1 MMIRGQRHRDDDEEE
16 EDEREEQVIGW
27 DRNGGRQVEED
38 VEMGKWLERVD
49 ESIVQVARLGSPCFA
64 FF

>member
-27 DRNGGRQVEED
+27 DRNVGGRQKETKEA
-38 VEMGKWLERVD
+38 K
-49 ESIVQVARLGSPCFA
+49 P
-64 FF
+64 